1 MAVSARPLVGR
12 LIARRRGTWPWGV
25 WVPSALIALGMASP
39 LVYLLYQGISVA
51 PDVWARL
58 LATRVPVLLVNTLM
72 LTGFVTM
79 GALAL
84 GLLLAWLVER
94 TDLPARRIFGPLLL
108 TPFIVS
114 PLVMAISYV
123 GFFGVGGL
131 LDKAL
136 RGLGWDGAVPS
147 PYGLGGTV
155 WVLILSTYPYVYVLM
170 RAAFRGLDPTL
181 LDVARCSGAGRAR
194 IALRVTLPLLAPALS
209 AGAFLV
215 ALYALADFEVP
226 ALMRY
231 PTFVTVIF
239 QQLTGRYDSS
249 AASALGTVLV
259 LLMILMLWGQREL
272 WGRRHF
278 VPERISGRPWPA
290 VPLRNWKIPALALIV
305 LVLFAGLLLPMG
317 ILFYWLVESWL
328 IPQALAVLWGTSGR
342 ALLGYLLNSL
352 WVSAAAATVAVAL
365 SLPIAYGSVRYRD
378 RLSQTWAWLS
388 QAGQALPGV
397 LIALG
402 LLSLILRFLPGL
414 YATVWVVILAYLVR
428 FFSQALQPLRSGL
441 AQVPAHLEEGARL
454 LGQRPLGAFRR
465 VTLPLLWP
473 ALAGGWTLVFLS
485 ALRELPATLL
495 LRPAGFDTL
504 PIRIWTAAG
513 EGFYAQ
519 AAPAALLLVGLSI
532 PLLLW
537 LHGASSAPGSM
548 RSYG

>member
-1 MAVSARPLVGR
+1 
-12 LIARRRGTWPWGV
+12 
-25 WVPSALIALGMASP
+25 MASP

-58 LATRVPVLLVNTLM
+58 LGTRVPSLLVNTLM
-72 LTGFVTM
+72 LTGFVTV

-259 LLMILMLWGQREL
+259 LLMMLMLWGQREL
-272 WGRRHF
+272 WGRRRF

-290 VPLRNWKIPALALIV
+290 VPVRNWKIPALALIV

-352 WVSAAAATVAVAL
+352 WVSAAAATVAVVGA
-365 SLPIAYGSVRYRD
+365 LPIAYGSVRYRD

-428 FFSQALQPLRSGL
+428 FFSQVLQPLRSGL

-532 PLLLW
+532 PLLVW
-537 LHGASSAPGSM
+537 LHRGSSAPGSM
-548 RSYG
+548 RSYD